1 MSGNNKL
8 GVWIIGIYGEVASAT
23 ILGAQAIA
31 AGYSNT
37 TGLLTE
43 TDPFKK
49 LNLTPFPDLVFG
61 GHDIYQGH
69 LYKSIRDYVRE
80 NRVFD
85 LEHLASLQGKI
96 EETERSIRLGTV
108 LQCGD
113 LVASMADPLVTR
125 RQGTMEESVGRISHD
140 MKAFQESHDLERVIV
155 VNLSSAEPESGEP
168 TPQNM
173 EEWERLLKEVN
184 PRNITASMLYAY
196 AALKNGYPYV
206 NFTPSAGSSVPALQ
220 EYALLQGV
228 PHYGNDGKTG
238 ETLLKTVLA
247 PLFVYRNLEVMSW
260 EGYNLLGNGDGRV
273 LQNPAHKKAK
283 LRNKEEVLP
292 QILGYSPHSRVSID
306 YVPSLRDWKTAWD
319 FIHFKGFLDTP
330 MSLQFTWQGC
340 DSILAAPL
348 VLDLIRLMDF
358 AAANGEKGLMTQL
371 ACFFKH
377 PLGVAEH
384 RLSHQYEA
392 LVNYV
397 EKHKQ
402 KTSKKTR

>member
-1 MSGNNKL
+1 MPGKKKL

-23 ILGAQAIA
+23 ILGAQALA
-31 AGYSNT
+31 AGYSTT

-43 TDPFKK
+43 TGPFKV

-61 GHDIYQGH
+61 GHDIHQVN

-85 LEHLASLQGKI
+85 LEHLASLQGGV
-96 EETERSIRLGTV
+96 EAMEQSIRLGTV
-108 LQCGD
+108 SQCGD
-113 LVASMADPLVTR
+113 VVASMADPQVTR
-125 RQGTMEESVGRISHD
+125 GQGAMEETVVRIAQD
-140 MKAFQESHDLERVIV
+140 MKAFQKSHDLERVVV
-155 VNLSSAEPESGEP
+155 VNLSSAEPEIDE
-168 TPQNM
+168 TLPQTL
-173 EEWERLLKEVN
+173 EEWESQLKE
-184 PRNITASMLYAY
+184 RISKNITASMLYAY
-196 AALKNGYPYV
+196 AALMNGFPYI
-206 NFTPSAGSSVPALQ
+206 NFTPSAGSSAPALQ

-238 ETLLKTVLA
+238 ETLIKTVLA
-247 PLFVYRNLEVMSW
+247 PMFLYRNLEVMSW

-273 LQNPAHKKAK
+273 LQNPSHKKAK

-292 QILGYSPHSRVSID
+292 MILGYSPHSKVSID

-330 MSLQFTWQGC
+330 MSIQFTWQGC

-358 AAANGEKGLMTQL
+358 AAENGEKGLMTQL

-377 PLGVAEH
+377 PLGVAEQ

-397 EKHKQ
+397 EKHTQ
-402 KTSKKTR
+402 KTSKKSI